1 MRTPRAIHSY
11 TKSVTIL
18 PWVPNTG
25 SYASTYQF
33 VWARDTHTFSCH
45 HNTEPTTS
53 TTRADSSSDSS
64 SGPLKARQ
72 RCSLEEAAAGRR
84 ERRRGE
90 VSQQPSEW
98 AGRGG
103 ENGGGKKGRGEE
115 EETNKPTLPARR
127 HHSPR
132 RGTPGAR
139 TGAPLPLHAASA
151 PSPQALS
158 IFRPTGPPRGARFRR
173 PPGTARRG
181 QPARPRGAK
190 RVSGEPRRTLPG
202 PRRAPG
208 ALTARCRPGPVVASR
223 DRSSARTRP
232 LHPRPLPTHAL
243 HFTALTPPHD
253 SAAVDEDTNRAQ

>member
-1 MRTPRAIHSY
+1 VCPRISHLSYQKIKIKIKSGPERLCLLFLISPFNSMRTPRAIHSY

-25 SYASTYQF
+25 SYVNTYQF

-64 SGPLKARQ
+64 SGPLKAKQ

-103 ENGGGKKGRGEE
+103 ENGGGRKGRGEE
-115 EETNKPTLPARR
+115 ETKQTHPAGEAASQPPAGNSRSPDRRTAAAPCSQRTEPTSTQHLQARPA
-127 HHSPR
+127 PR
-132 RGTPGAR
+132 R
-139 TGAPLPLHAASA
+139 
-151 PSPQALS
+151 
-158 IFRPTGPPRGARFRR
+158 ARFRR
-173 PPGTARRG
+173 APGTARRG
-181 QPARPRGAK
+181 QPAPPRGAK
-190 RVSGEPRRTLPG
+190 RVSGEPRQT
-202 PRRAPG
+202 
-208 ALTARCRPGPVVASR
+208 RPGHSGRP
-223 DRSSARTRP
+223 AR
-232 LHPRPLPTHAL
+232 
-243 HFTALTPPHD
+243 
-253 SAAVDEDTNRAQ
+253 

>member
-11 TKSVTIL
+11 TKPVTIL
-18 PWVPNTG
+18 PWVPNIG
-25 SYASTYQF
+25 SYVNTYQF

-103 ENGGGKKGRGEE
+103 ENGGREGERGGEKKKKP
-115 EETNKPTLPARR
+115 NKPTLPARR
-127 HHSPR
+127 HHRPR

-158 IFRPTGPPRGARFRR
+158 IFRPAGPHAAPAS
-173 PPGTARRG
+173 ADLQA
-181 QPARPRGAK
+181 QPAAGSRLGHAGPSVSAGSRGRHA
-190 RVSGEPRRTLPG
+190 RG
-202 PRRAPG
+202 PRRAPR
-208 ALTARCRPGPVVASR
+208 ALTAGCRPGPVAASR
-223 DRSSARTRP
+223 DRGSARTRP
-232 LHPRPLPTHAL
+232 STRGRSPR
-243 HFTALTPPHD
+243 TPSTSPP
-253 SAAVDEDTNRAQ
+253 